1 MQIKTLLKV
10 GSIFVWAGMLAA
22 LSPAPN
28 LVPDKDRKHQAVAT
42 TDKDLEKFQKM
53 AKNQGEVGH
62 VDLERARPSA
72 PEKNDNK
79 AAHNLSF
86 AHQRTGKQSSAEAA
100 ATLKAAQANLEG
112 GKRSPMSLIIW
123 LFIAACVGYGFVF
136 FVRHWADK
144 NIPAPRGSTAAK
156 W

>member
-1 MQIKTLLKV
+1 
-10 GSIFVWAGMLAA
+10 MLVA

-28 LVPDKDRKHQAVAT
+28 LVPEKDRKHTTIKT
-42 TDKDLEKFQKM
+42 TDKDLEQM
-53 AKNQGEVGH
+53 QSVAKVHPEVGQ
-62 VDLERARPSA
+62 VDLNKTHPSA
-72 PEKNDNK
+72 PEKSDNK

-86 AHQRTGKQSSAEAA
+86 AQQRSGKQNSPQAA
-100 ATLKAAQANLEG
+100 AALRTAQETLEN
-112 GKRSPMSLIIW
+112 GKRSPMTLVIW

-144 NIPAPRGSTAAK
+144 NIPSPKGATSK